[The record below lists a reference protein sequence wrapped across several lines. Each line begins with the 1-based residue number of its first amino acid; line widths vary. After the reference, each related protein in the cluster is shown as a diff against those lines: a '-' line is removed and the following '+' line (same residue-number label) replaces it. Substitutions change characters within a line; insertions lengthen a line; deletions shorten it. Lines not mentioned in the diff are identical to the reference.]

1 MRRATAATS
10 RICFRARSMTV
21 STLRSGSGR
30 PRARP
35 PRAGSCRSTRPTS
48 RPPKCAAAG
57 GDLERLKLTDSQIE
71 PVQWA
76 DLDGWAA
83 DDHAA
88 AFSAFRAS
96 CTAIARQRARED
108 RPMLAALKAACK
120 RAPAGTLPEQRA
132 RAFFEDN

>member
-1 MRRATAATS
+1 MPASGGIFNRSFAVAAWL
-10 RICFRARSMTV
+10 AALV
-21 STLRSGSGR
+21 G
-30 PRARP
+30 
-35 PRAGSCRSTRPTS
+35 
-48 RPPKCAAAG
+48 AAAG

-76 DLDGWAA
+76 DLDGWDT

-96 CTAIARQRARED
+96 CTAIARQRAREE

-120 RAPAGTLPEQRA
+120 RAPAAGTLQE
-132 RAFFEDN
+132 